1 MADIIL
7 INDKNEDQV
16 LSGVKKMVA
25 RGATGDDVGF
35 SIGAAESSI
44 ITNIYGMKTDQKI
57 PAFDADQAFSLT
69 GTPMTI
75 KIYVDVPREMNII
88 SYTPLGKMFIYSK
101 AGTSKTGTVLDIG
114 SIADYSATEIDNG
127 TIRYGRDFTFSYT
140 DQTNGQLAGNAFMVV
155 SFLYDGVKV
164 TKENGETILSGQNA
178 GKFMSSDY
186 FLGYIT
192 GLSAF
197 YQFTEQYTVY
207 DMREDAIE
215 NMTINRLQ
223 GLTIPRRIY
232 MPRGITSLPNFSFC
246 DMPNLELVDFSS
258 SGTIPTLNGY
268 AFNGLKSDY
277 VIKVPA
283 SLYNEW
289 VVNSQWKKYSS
300 HIVSA

>member
-16 LSGVKKMVA
+16 LSGVKKLVA
-25 RGATGDDVGF
+25 RGATGDDIGF
-35 SIGAAESSI
+35 SLGVTESSI
-44 ITNIYGMKTDQKI
+44 ITNIYGMKTDQNI

-69 GTPMTI
+69 GTPMTM
-75 KIYVDVPREMNII
+75 KIYVDVPKEMNII

-101 AGTSKTGTVLDIG
+101 SGTAKTGTVLDIG
-114 SIADYSATEIDNG
+114 SIADYSATEIDNA

-140 DQTNGQLAGNAFMVV
+140 DQTNGQLAGNAFMIV
-155 SFLYDGVKV
+155 SFVYDGVKV

-178 GKFMSSDY
+178 GKFMSSDC

-192 GLSAF
+192 GLTAF

-223 GLTIPRRIY
+223 GLTVPRRIY
-232 MPRGITSLPNFSFC
+232 MPRGITSLPIFSFC
-246 DMPNLELVDFSS
+246 DMPNLELIDFSS
-258 SGTIPTLNGY
+258 SSTIPTLNGY
-268 AFNGLKSDY
+268 AFNGLKTDY

-289 VVNSQWKKYSS
+289 VAAPNWSNFAS

>member
-1 MADIIL
+1 MAGIIL
-7 INDKNEDQV
+7 INDKNEEQV
-16 LSGVKKMVA
+16 LSGVNKLVT
-25 RGATGDDVGF
+25 RGTTGDDVGF
-35 SIGAAESSI
+35 SIGATESSI

-57 PAFDADQAFSLT
+57 SALDADSAFSLT

-75 KIYVDVPREMNII
+75 KIYVDVPKVMNVI
-88 SYTPLGKMFIYSK
+88 SYTPLGGMFIYSK
-101 AGTSKTGTVLDIG
+101 SGTSKTGTVLGIG
-114 SIADYSATEIDNG
+114 SIADYSATEIDSE
-127 TIRYGRDFTFSYT
+127 TTRYGRDFTFSYT
-140 DQTNGQLAGNAFMVV
+140 DQTKGQLAGNAFMIV
-155 SFLYDGVKV
+155 SYLYDGVKV
-164 TKENGETILSGQNA
+164 TKGNGETILSGQNA
-178 GKFMSSDY
+178 GKFMSSDC

-192 GLSAF
+192 GLGAF

-232 MPRGITSLPNFSFC
+232 MPRGITSLPNFSFYN
-246 DMPNLELVDFSS
+246 MPNLELIDFSL

-283 SLYNEW
+283 SLYNAW
-289 VVNSQWKKYSS
+289 IADSQWKKYSS

>member
-16 LSGVKKMVA
+16 LSGVKKLVA
-25 RGATGDDVGF
+25 RGATGDDIGF
-35 SIGAAESSI
+35 SLGATESSI

-57 PAFDADQAFSLT
+57 SEFDADQAFSLT
-69 GTPMTI
+69 GTPMTM
-75 KIYVDVPREMNII
+75 KIYVDVPKEMNII

-101 AGTSKTGTVLDIG
+101 SGTTKTGTVLDIG
-114 SIADYSATEIDNG
+114 SIADYSATEIDNA

-140 DQTNGQLAGNAFMVV
+140 DQTNGQLAGNAFVIV
-155 SFLYDGVKV
+155 NFVYDGVKV

-178 GKFMSSDY
+178 GKFMSSDC

-192 GLSAF
+192 GLTAF

-223 GLTIPRRIY
+223 GLTVPRRIY
-232 MPRGITSLPNFSFC
+232 MPRGITSLPIFSFC
-246 DMPNLELVDFSS
+246 DMPNLELIDFSLS
-258 SGTIPTLNGY
+258 RTIPTLSGY
-268 AFNGLKSDY
+268 AFNGLKTDY

-289 VVNSQWKKYSS
+289 VAAPNWSNFAS

>member
-1 MADIIL
+1 MVDIIL
-7 INDKNEDQV
+7 INDKSEDQV
-16 LSGVKKMVA
+16 LSGVKKLVA

-75 KIYVDVPREMNII
+75 KIYVDVPRGMNII
-88 SYTPLGKMFIYSK
+88 SYTPLGRMFIYSK
-101 AGTSKTGTVLDIG
+101 AGTSKMGTVLDIG
-114 SIADYSATEIDNG
+114 SIADYSATEIDNE

-140 DQTNGQLAGNAFMVV
+140 DQTNGQLAGNAFMIV
-155 SFLYDGVKV
+155 SFVYDGVKV

-178 GKFMSSDY
+178 GKFMSSDC

-192 GLSAF
+192 SLSAF

-223 GLTIPRRIY
+223 GLTVPRRIY

-289 VVNSQWKKYSS
+289 IANSQWKRYSS